1 MNIEVQ
7 IYVSNFIKFF
17 KDNPEDLEGLIGDK
31 SADDFFVLVKERAE
45 LNSEEGIDIELTQK
59 QLIDI
64 ILVLNQMNFI
74 SDEKIEEILNE
85 PFWETKFGKVFLN

>member
-17 KDNPEDLEGLIGDK
+17 KENPDDLFNLIGDK
-31 SADDFFVLVKERAE
+31 SSDDFFDKVKLRANQ
-45 LNSEEGIDIELTQK
+45 NSEEGIDIELTHR

-64 ILVLNQMNFI
+64 VLELNEMGYI
-74 SDEKIEEILNE
+74 KEEDITEILNE
-85 PFWETKFGKVFLN
+85 PFMDSKFGKIFLN